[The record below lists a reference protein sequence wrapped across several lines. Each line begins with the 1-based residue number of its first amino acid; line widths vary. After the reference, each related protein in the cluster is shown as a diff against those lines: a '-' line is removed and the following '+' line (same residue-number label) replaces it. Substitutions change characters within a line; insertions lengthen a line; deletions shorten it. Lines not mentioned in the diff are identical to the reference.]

1 MSLAVLIVVLS
12 ASLFNW
18 FRKSARRYYSA
29 TAKLPPG
36 SSGLPF
42 VGETFQ
48 FFVPYTSA
56 DISPFVKKRV
66 ERYGPVFR
74 TNLIGHPIV
83 VSTDPEINA
92 FVFKKDEELFK
103 TWYTDS
109 FGNIMGNDGL
119 MYLQGSVHKYLRN
132 LTLHEFG
139 PHNLKSMLP
148 DLEQCAAENLKIWST
163 QPSVNLKEVVS
174 EMIHRSAVEKMFS
187 LSDPKTVKELKQSFD
202 AFLFGLISFPIYF
215 PGTAYWKCMQGRN
228 RAIKIIKKLLEERP
242 KAQVKK
248 EQSDYI
254 DFILSEM
261 EKDGSPLTKNRAID
275 LLFILTFATFESTSS
290 AIVSAFYYLT
300 RHPAA
305 LEQLTKEHEDVVK
318 RREEGG
324 EGINWE
330 EYKSM
335 TFTHMVINETI
346 RLTNVVPG
354 IFRKALKDVEIKGY
368 LIPAGWT
375 VMVYPTAVHLN
386 PNVYDDPLAFNPWRW
401 EGQKLHVGSQ
411 NFMAFGG
418 GGRVC
423 AGADYVKVHMAILL
437 HHIATKYKYAS
448 LTFI

>member
-1 MSLAVLIVVLS
+1 MEMISIQMISLAVLIVVLS

-56 DISPFVKKRV
+56 DISPFVTKRV

-148 DLEQCAAENLKIWST
+148 DLEQCAVENLKIWST

-174 EMIHRSAVEKMFS
+174 E
-187 LSDPKTVKELKQSFD
+187 
-202 AFLFGLISFPIYF
+202 
-215 PGTAYWKCMQGRN
+215 GRN
-228 RAIKIIKKLLEERP
+228 RAVKIIKKLLEERP

-290 AIVSAFYYLT
+290 AIVSAFYYLS

-318 RREEGG
+318 GREERG

-437 HHIATKYKYAS
+437 HHIVTKYRWDVIKGAEPVRYPGVMFPGGFHVRIQGKDGPLRS
-448 LTFI
+448 I

>member
-174 EMIHRSAVEKMFS
+174 EVRSTLSQTRMDLGADTSVRWWIHFKLAKLVSVCRCGTLEVSTQAHQF
-187 LSDPKTVKELKQSFD
+187 LSH
-202 AFLFGLISFPIYF
+202 
-215 PGTAYWKCMQGRN
+215 GRN

-401 EGQKLHVGSQ
+401 EVRSYTIL
-411 NFMAFGG
+411 NFIVF
-418 GGRVC
+418 
-423 AGADYVKVHMAILL
+423 
-437 HHIATKYKYAS
+437 TNS
-448 LTFI
+448 LTVIGRYK